1 MAKDISGKAL
11 DYHRLPRPGKL
22 TIQPTKPMD
31 TQMDLALAYSP
42 GVAHPCLAIA
52 DSPVEAANYTARG
65 NLVGVVTNGTAVL
78 GLGAIGPLAA
88 KPVMEGTAVLF
99 KKFAGIDVFDIEL
112 DERDPEKLVNIIAAM
127 EPTFGGINLE
137 DIKAPECFIV
147 EKLCRERMN
156 IPVFH
161 DDQHGTA
168 ICVAA
173 AIYNALRIVGKDI
186 TEVRLT
192 ACGAGAAALACLNLL
207 VSMGLPREHITVCDI
222 HGVVYTGRT
231 VEMDPYKAE
240 FAVDTNKR
248 TLGEAMVGADI
259 FLGCSGPGALK
270 SEMVE
275 TMAEQPIILALANP
289 TPEILPEEAKA
300 VRPDAIIATG
310 RSDYPNQVN
319 NVLCF
324 PYLFRGALDVGATEI
339 NEAMKIAAVM
349 AIANLAMAEQSDIVA
364 KAYGGAQAGFGPEYL
379 IPTPFDPRLYLEVS
393 FAVAKAAM
401 ESGVATRP
409 IDDLEKYHQR
419 LSHFVY
425 RTGFVMKPLFDQAR
439 LERMRVAYCEGE
451 EERVLQAVQTVVDDN
466 LAMPILIGRRKVIEY
481 RIKKLGLRL
490 RPDVDFE
497 ITDPEDDP
505 RYREYWQAYHKLRER
520 FGVDVETAKA
530 RIRTNTTIIGAMM
543 VHLGHAD
550 GMICG
555 TFGKYE
561 KHYRRIADIIPVR
574 EGVRNASALHLLIMP
589 ERTLFFTDTQI
600 SREQSPEE
608 LAELA
613 ILSADEVRRFGI
625 QPKAALLS
633 YSDFGS
639 ADMPSARNA
648 RKALKIIER
657 LAPELEIE
665 GEMKADTALVPAIR
679 EAIFPN
685 SRLEGAANLL
695 IMPNLDAANISYNIA
710 KSIGN
715 GIAVGPILI
724 GMSKSVHITAAS
736 ITVRGLVNMT
746 AIAAVDA
753 QDHKSGKMMPG
764 PLARRERL
772 NEEGWS

>member
-1 MAKDISGKAL
+1 MAKDNSEKAL

-22 TIQPTKPMD
+22 TVQPTKPMD

-52 DSPVEAANYTARG
+52 ADPVEAANLTARG

-78 GLGAIGPLAA
+78 GLGAIGPLAS
-88 KPVMEGTAVLF
+88 KPVMEGKAVLF

-112 DERDPEKLVNIIAAM
+112 DERDPEKLVDIIAAM

-173 AIYNALRIVGKDI
+173 AIYNALRIVEKDI
-186 TEVRLT
+186 AEVKLT

-207 VSMGLPREHITVCDI
+207 VSLGLPRENITVCDI
-222 HGVVYTGRT
+222 HGVVYQGREI
-231 VEMDPYKAE
+231 EMDPYKSK
-240 FAVDTNKR
+240 FAIETNKR

-270 SEMVE
+270 PEMVE
-275 TMAEQPIILALANP
+275 TMTDRPIILALANP
-289 TPEILPEEAKA
+289 TPEILPEEVKA
-300 VRPDAIIATG
+300 VCPDAIIATG

-339 NEAMKIAAVM
+339 NEEMKIAAVK

-364 KAYGGAQAGFGPEYL
+364 KAYGGAQASFGPDYL
-379 IPTPFDPRLYLEVS
+379 IPTPFDPRLYLHVS

-409 IDDLEKYHQR
+409 IEDLKKYHQQ

-425 RTGFVMKPLFDQAR
+425 RTGFVMKPVFDQAR
-439 LERMRVAYCEGE
+439 QELMRVAYCEGE
-451 EERVLQAVQTVVDDN
+451 EERVLQAVQTVVDDG
-466 LAMPILIGRRKVIEY
+466 LAIPILIGRSKVIDY
-481 RIKKLGLRL
+481 RIKKLGLRI
-490 RPDVDFE
+490 RPGVDFE

-543 VHLGHAD
+543 VYLGHAD
-550 GMICG
+550 AMICG
-555 TFGKYE
+555 TFGKYDN
-561 KHYRRIADIIPVR
+561 HYRRIADIIPFR

-600 SREQSPEE
+600 SHEQSPEE

-625 QPKAALLS
+625 EPKAALLS
-633 YSDFGS
+633 YSNFGS
-639 ADMPSARNA
+639 TDMLSARNA
-648 RKALKIIER
+648 RQALKIVEK

-665 GEMKADTALVPAIR
+665 GEMKADTALIPAIR

-685 SRLEGAANLL
+685 SRLQGAANLL

-710 KSIGN
+710 KSIGH

-753 QDHKSGKMMPG
+753 QDHKAGKMMPG
-764 PLARRERL
+764 PVARRERL
-772 NEEGWS
+772 IEEG